1 MHISVLLKETIQGL
15 CPKENEN
22 FIDCTLNGGG
32 HTKEILKH
40 NGPEG
45 KILGIEWDKE
55 IFDNTKKEN
64 IDRLMAVNDSYVN
77 LKKIAE
83 ENGFNNVSGILFDLG
98 MSSYQID
105 EEEKGFSFRK
115 NEPLVMSYG
124 EENQNA
130 AKIVNEYSEAEL
142 EKIIREYGEE
152 KFSKKIAKKIIEERK
167 NKKIETTFQLIEI
180 IKKGIPKTYQ
190 YSKIHFA
197 TRTFQALRIET
208 NQELENIKKA
218 LPQAIEL
225 LIPEGRIA
233 IISFH
238 SLEDRIVK
246 NYFKEQEQ
254 KKIIKILTKKPITP
268 EEQEIK
274 INPRARS
281 AKLRIAI
288 KL

>member
-40 NGPEG
+40 NGPKG

-55 IFDNTKKEN
+55 IFDNIKKEN
-64 IDRLMAVNDSYVN
+64 IDRLIAVNDSYVN

-105 EEEKGFSFRK
+105 EEKKGFSFRK
-115 NEPLVMSYG
+115 NEPLIMSYG
-124 EENQNA
+124 EENQSA
-130 AKIVNEYSEAEL
+130 AKIVNEYSEVEL

-152 KFSKKIAKKIIEERK
+152 KFSRKIAKKIIEERK

-180 IKKGIPKTYQ
+180 IKKAIPKTYQ

-225 LIPEGRIA
+225 LISEGRIA